1 MLPNSLVK
9 YVAVALS
16 FVGSATLLFS
26 CESKKAVSDDV
37 NLETLMTEYS
47 ENMSMTMSE
56 NGQKSYH
63 FEAPLIEGYSMAKD
77 PYKEFRKGIKV
88 TMYEKDSLQTSS
100 ATLVANYAILYEER
114 KLWEAKGDVKV
125 EQTGGRKLF
134 TSQLFWNQVT
144 HTIYSNVD
152 CKIVQGDQVYHCEG
166 FESDEQMKEWSYRK
180 VKGVTYFEES
190 ELQGGATTQEEQGDA
205 QNK

>member
-1 MLPNSLVK
+1 M
-9 YVAVALS
+9 
-16 FVGSATLLFS
+16 GSAILLFS
-26 CESKKAVSDDV
+26 CESNKTVSEDV

-47 ENMSMTMSE
+47 ENMSIAMSE
-56 NGQKSYH
+56 NGQKSYY
-63 FEAPLIEGYSMAKD
+63 FETPLIEGYAMAKD
-77 PYKEFRKGIKV
+77 PHKEFRKGIKI
-88 TMYEKDSLQTSS
+88 TMFEKDSLQTSS
-100 ATLVANYAILYEER
+100 ATLVANYAIFYEER
-114 KLWEAKGDVKV
+114 QLWEAKGDVKV
-125 EQTGGRKLF
+125 EQVGGRKLF

-190 ELQGGATTQEEQGDA
+190 DFQDVESTATPSEDVQ
-205 QNK
+205 KK